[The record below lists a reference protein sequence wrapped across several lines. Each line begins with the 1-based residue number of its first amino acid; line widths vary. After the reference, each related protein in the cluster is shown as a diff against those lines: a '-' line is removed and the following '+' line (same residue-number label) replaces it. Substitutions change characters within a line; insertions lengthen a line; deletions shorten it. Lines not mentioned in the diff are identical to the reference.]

1 MPIHLPPTSTRR
13 DWLKQFAGT
22 GLGLMA
28 AHPLSAAGSGG
39 GETWILFSDTHI
51 AENLA
56 LEARGVCMSENLKR
70 CVAQAL
76 KEKEKPFGVMV
87 NGDLSFLDGQAGD
100 YSALVDLMQPLRDA
114 GLPVHLTLGNHDNRG
129 TFMANCTS
137 LDLSLMEEKKPVAQ
151 KQVSVVSSA
160 RIHWVLLDSLDK
172 VNATPG
178 LLGEAQLGWIDRTL
192 AGLTDKPTVV
202 MVHHNPQGPVPEGKK
217 RTGLE
222 DGDALLS
229 VLESHKKV
237 KALMYGHTHNWEVKN
252 GDKTGIHQINLPP
265 IAYVFNKERPSGWVR
280 ATVKDDGMDLELR
293 SLNPAHPEHG
303 QKVSLAWG

>member
-13 DWLKQFAGT
+13 DWLKRCAGAGIGFA
-22 GLGLMA
+22 A
-28 AHPLSAAGSGG
+28 ADALRAAES

-51 AENLA
+51 AENVA
-56 LEARGVCMSENLKR
+56 LEARGACMGDNLKR

-87 NGDLSFLDGQAGD
+87 NGDLAYLDGQGGD
-100 YSALVDLMQPLRDA
+100 YSTFVDLMQPLRDA
-114 GLPVHLTLGNHDNRG
+114 GLPVHLTLGNHDNRE
-129 TFMANCTS
+129 TFMANCGS
-137 LDLSLMEEKKPVAQ
+137 LDLALMEEKKPVAQ

-172 VNATPG
+172 VNGTPG
-178 LLGEAQLGWIDRTL
+178 LLGETQLAWIDRTI

-202 MVHHNPQGPVPEGKK
+202 MVHHNPQGPVAEGKK
-217 RTGLE
+217 KSGLV
-222 DGDALLS
+222 DSDALLS

-237 KALMYGHTHNWEVKN
+237 KALFYGHTHNWQVKN
-252 GDKTGIHQINLPP
+252 GDKTGLHQVNLPP
-265 IAYVFNKERPSGWVR
+265 VAYVFGKDRPNGWVR
-280 ATVKDDGMDLELR
+280 ASVRDDGMDLELR

-303 QKVSLAWG
+303 QRVSLAWG

>member
-1 MPIHLPPTSTRR
+1 MPVHLPPTSTRR
-13 DWLKQFAGT
+13 HWLKRCAGA
-22 GLGLMA
+22 GMGLMA
-28 AHPLSAAGSGG
+28 ARPVSAADSTG
-39 GETWILFSDTHI
+39 GETWILFSDPHI

-87 NGDLSFLDGQAGD
+87 NGDLAFLDGQAGD
-100 YSALVDLMQPLRDA
+100 YSALVGLMQPLRDA
-114 GLPVHLTLGNHDNRG
+114 GLPVHLTLGNHDNRE
-129 TFMANCTS
+129 TFAANCTS
-137 LDLSLMEEKKPVAQ
+137 LDLALMEEKKPVMQ
-151 KQVSVVSSA
+151 KHVSVVSSA

-178 LLGEAQLGWIDRTL
+178 ILGEAQLAWIDRTL

-237 KALMYGHTHNWEVKN
+237 KALFYGHTHNWEVKN
-252 GDKTGIHQINLPP
+252 GDKTGLHRINLPP
-265 IAYVFNKERPSGWVR
+265 VAYVFNKERPSGWVR
-280 ATVKDDGMDLELR
+280 AIVRNDGMDLEMR
-293 SLNPAHPEHG
+293 GLNPAHPEHG